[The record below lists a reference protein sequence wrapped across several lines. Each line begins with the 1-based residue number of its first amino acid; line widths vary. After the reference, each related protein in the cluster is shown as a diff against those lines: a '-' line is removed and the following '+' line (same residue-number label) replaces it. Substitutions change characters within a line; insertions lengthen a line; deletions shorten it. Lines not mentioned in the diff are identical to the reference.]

1 MKQLEL
7 ETKKA
12 DTLLTIQTRQKTK
25 PTRVAKKRKRNNMA
39 TAKDALHKIETHERE
54 CALRYENIEKRLE
67 EGSEKFKRL
76 ENLLWGVYPFI
87 VGAIVVTRFL

>member
-1 MKQLEL
+1 MDEQGQ
-7 ETKKA
+7 KA
-12 DTLLTIQTRQKTK
+12 LQEIN
-25 PTRVAKKRKRNNMA
+25 A
-39 TAKDALHKIETHERE
+39 HERE

>member
-1 MKQLEL
+1 MKQSEL
-7 ETKKA
+7 EIKKA

-39 TAKDALHKIETHERE
+39 TAKDALHKIETHEKE

>member
-1 MKQLEL
+1 MKQSEL

-12 DTLLTIQTRQKTK
+12 DTLLMIQTRQKTK
-25 PTRVAKKRKRNNMA
+25 PIRVAKKRKRNNMA